1 MLLNE
6 AADMNLFLGD
16 LCGYYH
22 DQIEIFD
29 RLRTFPNLFAVL
41 GNHDQIFLDIK
52 KGNAELAAEYLSK
65 YGRSMELLLER
76 ENCQMADW
84 LRALPKMLRI
94 PKLGCLVCHGSP
106 DDPLNGYIYPDT
118 DIAFQKD
125 FSADYIFMG
134 HTHYLMNRRFA
145 STRLINPGS
154 LGQPRGGGDSTYA
167 TIDLKKKEIRFKAI
181 EYDRNALIKR
191 LDHVKD
197 FTPYLRKV
205 LNG

>member
-1 MLLNE
+1 MKLCVFSDIHGNGVAFKAAEKMLLNE

-118 DIAFQKD
+118 DIAFALPEASLVMNAIDQGQ
-125 FSADYIFMG
+125 FSVAFKIVIFPV
-134 HTHYLMNRRFA
+134 TVINITRRK
-145 STRLINPGS
+145 L
-154 LGQPRGGGDSTYA
+154 
-167 TIDLKKKEIRFKAI
+167 
-181 EYDRNALIKR
+181 
-191 LDHVKD
+191 
-197 FTPYLRKV
+197 
-205 LNG
+205 